1 MNGRAAAPKSGSML
15 LVTLLVVQILISI
28 ALIAVVLM
36 QRSEGGALGMGGGPT
51 GIMTARGA
59 GNLLTTLT
67 WWLGSLFAIC
77 AISLTILGN
86 MERRTGSSFDAEEIG
101 TAVGVPADEAGAQ
114 PEQPTQPTPPAEQGP
129 SLDSLPVGDGAA
141 PSEAPSQ

>member
-1 MNGRAAAPKSGSML
+1 ML
-15 LVTLLVVQILISI
+15 LHILLVVQILISI

-51 GIMTARGA
+51 GLMTARGA

-86 MERRTGSSFDAEEIG
+86 MEGRTGLSIDAEDIG
-101 TAVGVPADEAGAQ
+101 SAVGVPAQETQQ
-114 PEQPTQPTPPAEQGP
+114 PEQPVQPAAPQEESL
-129 SLDSLPVGDGAA
+129 SLDSLPVGEGSA
-141 PSEAPSQ
+141 Q